1 MSSLVSPEFG
11 ESGREFMDEMIDLHM
26 GTSSQA
32 FGRQFGAIASFDSYE
47 RLPQIEAPTLI
58 IHGDKD
64 IIIPA
69 ENAGV
74 LRERI
79 RGAQAEIVPGA
90 GHQFFWEKPAESAGA
105 ILKFLASVPTPA

>member
-1 MSSLVSPEFG
+1 MSALVSPEFG

-26 GTSSQA
+26 STSSQA

-79 RGAQAEIVPGA
+79 RGAQAEFVPGA
-90 GHQFFWEKPAESAGA
+90 GHQFFWEKPVESAGA
-105 ILKFLASVPTPA
+105 IVKFLASVPTPA